1 MALQD
6 RDYIRSGASTAAAEY
21 DAGLRAHML
30 RVYNYMCAGLVL
42 TGVVAFAFSQ
52 YLMTSPETVQMIYG
66 TPLRWVLALAPF
78 AFILAM
84 SFGINRM
91 SFGTLQIVF
100 WAFAATMG
108 LSLASVLLVYTGMSV
123 AKVFFMTAGMFAA
136 TSVYGYTTK
145 RDLSKFGSF
154 LFMGMIG
161 LFIAMIVNIFLQSPV
176 MHYVIS
182 AVGILIFTGLTA
194 WDTQRIKEEY
204 HVNHG
209 YELAGKL
216 AVMGA
221 VGLYINF
228 VNIFMFLLTFFG
240 DRE

>member
-1 MALQD
+1 MAIQN
-6 RDYIRSGASTAAAEY
+6 RDYIRSGARAGAADI

-42 TGVVAFAFSQ
+42 TGVVAYGFSS
-52 YLMTSPETVQMIYG
+52 YLMTSPETFQLIYG
-66 TPLRWVLALAPF
+66 TPLRWVLAFAPF

-84 SFGINRM
+84 NFGINRM

-108 LSLASVLLVYTGMSV
+108 LSLASVFLVYTGASI
-123 AKVFFMTAGMFAA
+123 AKVFFITAGMFAA
-136 TSVYGYTTK
+136 TSLYGYTTK
-145 RDLSKFGSF
+145 RDLSKMGSF

-161 LFIAMIVNIFLQSPV
+161 LFIAMLVNMFMQSTA
-176 MHYVIS
+176 MQYAIS
-182 AVGILIFTGLTA
+182 AIGVLIFTGLTA

-209 YELAGKL
+209 HELIGKL

-240 DRE
+240 NRN

>member
-42 TGVVAFAFSQ
+42 TGVIAFAFSQ
-52 YLMTSPETVQMIYG
+52 YLMTSPETVQLVYG
-66 TPLRWVLALAPF
+66 TPLKWVLMFSPF

-91 SFGTLQIVF
+91 SFGTLQMVF
-100 WAFAATMG
+100 WAFAAVMG
-108 LSLASVLLVYTGMSV
+108 LSLASVFLVYTGVSI

-136 TSVYGYTTK
+136 TSLYGYTTK
-145 RDLSKFGSF
+145 RDLTKMGSF

-161 LFIAMIVNIFLQSPV
+161 LFIAMIVNIFLQSPA
-176 MHYVIS
+176 MHYAIS
-182 AVGILIFTGLTA
+182 ALGILIFTGLTA

-204 HVNHG
+204 HVSHG

-216 AVMGA
+216 AIMGA

-228 VNIFMFLLTFFG
+228 VNIFMFLLNFFG